1 MGKTRS
7 HSKKGK
13 SDEIDRI
20 ICGLEQRVDG
30 SILEELVQGA
40 KKKSGRPAKAKAIEL
55 LKGLVWHAL
64 SEVGTLGAHFAAVTG
79 KRLAESSLS
88 ERRSNI
94 AWEVF
99 SQILSLF
106 LRPLAHE
113 KKHPE
118 AFYQG
123 YRLVGVD
130 GTEFSLRNTSRILQ
144 HCSKGV
150 SRRVKAAFAKVR
162 VCVLVELAIHNPIA
176 AAVGSRQ
183 ESEAVLSALLLYQL
197 PEHSLLLADRYY
209 GNAQVVSQFM
219 RECPESR
226 FLFRVNK
233 RNKSSCIKKLE
244 DGSRLVEVAVRD
256 QEHPSRIKGH
266 VKLREIRAT
275 LRRKGFQATSVRL
288 WTNFLSAKQAPATEL
303 VELYARRWEHETYYR
318 EVKLSLGDGNLLAS
332 QGVETACQEIAAL
345 LIASSIVAEHR
356 IKAAK
361 SGLKVT
367 DISFAHTLFNVRCLW
382 EVMPLLSTL
391 LTAKQLNSLAD
402 KLREKL
408 RPDKLPKKRFRS
420 CPRAVRQP
428 IKGWPRLLKNSYSFG
443 QPQFTIV

>member
-1 MGKTRS
+1 
-7 HSKKGK
+7 
-13 SDEIDRI
+13 
-20 ICGLEQRVDG
+20 
-30 SILEELVQGA
+30 
-40 KKKSGRPAKAKAIEL
+40 
-55 LKGLVWHAL
+55 
-64 SEVGTLGAHFAAVTG
+64 
-79 KRLAESSLS
+79 
-88 ERRSNI
+88 
-94 AWEVF
+94 
-99 SQILSLF
+99 
-106 LRPLAHE
+106 
-113 KKHPE
+113 
-118 AFYQG
+118 
-123 YRLVGVD
+123 
-130 GTEFSLRNTSRILQ
+130 
-144 HCSKGV
+144 
-150 SRRVKAAFAKVR
+150 
-162 VCVLVELAIHNPIA
+162 
-176 AAVGSRQ
+176 
-183 ESEAVLSALLLYQL
+183 
-197 PEHSLLLADRYY
+197 
-209 GNAQVVSQFM
+209 
-219 RECPESR
+219 
-226 FLFRVNK
+226 
-233 RNKSSCIKKLE
+233 
-244 DGSRLVEVAVRD
+244 
-256 QEHPSRIKGH
+256 
-266 VKLREIRAT
+266 
-275 LRRKGFQATSVRL
+275 VRL